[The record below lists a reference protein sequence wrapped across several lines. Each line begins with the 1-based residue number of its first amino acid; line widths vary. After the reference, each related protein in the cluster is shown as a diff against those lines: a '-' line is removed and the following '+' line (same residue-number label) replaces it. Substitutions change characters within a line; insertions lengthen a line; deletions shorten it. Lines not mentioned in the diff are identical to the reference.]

1 MNLYFVPSK
10 FPRTI
15 SRAEWRE
22 IWRWKRVV
30 EKRLAEEMQ
39 KQSAALGA
47 FGSVMLPQARS
58 EMIDNMEA
66 IIDRNIL
73 LKFGDYVNDDAE
85 AA

>member
-47 FGSVMLPQARS
+47 FGSVMLPEARS
-58 EMIDNMEA
+58 EMIDKIVNPP
-66 IIDRNIL
+66 L
-73 LKFGDYVNDDAE
+73 LVHNRMDLSA
-85 AA
+85 